1 MLFDVVQLW
10 SYDQGYL
17 INKNSGLGKFILL
30 SFFLICQRDG
40 ISIAT
45 SHTHYDI
52 LFDYSVLDIVG
63 GNLGLIKTRDDRL
76 NYA

>member
-1 MLFDVVQLW
+1 
-10 SYDQGYL
+10 
-17 INKNSGLGKFILL
+17 L